1 MTLGSTKFS
10 SKRLAVSPAT
20 SMTTASGRRITVLTW
35 APFAVDATYPPSMSS
50 STDPPRDFDLTRR
63 PGDRRAADGLASRRS
78 RLRAAQ
84 ICRSVPRPA
93 ARLRCVHATS
103 NRRSRS
109 GRAGDAPHPD
119 AVASCGRAAIEITG
133 GDAYRRISMR
143 SDRALDSCGDGARC
157 DLDRAHVAAS
167 VYVVARPSCS
177 VNRARPRRR
186 PACWW
191 RSGLSTARSR
201 RSGSV

>member
-35 APFAVDATYPPSMSS
+35 APFAAYPPSMSS

-93 ARLRCVHATS
+93 ARLRCVHATPE
-103 NRRSRS
+103 RRSRS
-109 GRAGDAPHPD
+109 GRAGDALHPD

-167 VYVVARPSCS
+167 VYVVARPSCW
-177 VNRARPRRR
+177 RR
-186 PACWW
+186 
-191 RSGLSTARSR
+191 GLSTARSR